1 MKKIHLFIAFCFLF
15 AINVLGQESIPDYF
29 CISIDA
35 STSTYTKF
43 LYLKVNGKLDAN
55 PKVEYKIND
64 GNWTM
69 WEDKSFAV
77 ELNDKVYF
85 RAGENGSPT
94 TNKYFSKDFDNYI
107 NITVTNISE
116 ISASGNIMSLI
127 DGENFEN
134 LTTVPE
140 NAFIKFFQASTT
152 ASQNK
157 LTNIEHLRMPA
168 TKVSSRCYAS
178 MFANNEQ
185 LVNVPSDLLPATTL
199 ADSCY
204 FQMFY
209 KCTKIT
215 DAPTLP
221 AKTLNKYCYFS
232 MFDGCSKLGSV
243 EVGFSKWPTISWMSE
258 QPSDYYATKNWLQYV
273 CSTGILT
280 APEGLPDEVDG
291 SSKKPSGWELKKLA
305 KLTLSPESATL
316 CIGETFTLTPIL
328 DAQLEG
334 KTITWSS
341 DDDNIVTVS
350 NEGIVTARDLGT
362 ATITAA
368 IEEMSLSAT
377 CEITVQNIPASVT
390 DLSVTPDEDGAIK
403 ANISFTIPS
412 TNKLGEN
419 LTGTLTA
426 TILRNDAV
434 IYTTDAKNL
443 GDNVTYSDEFDA
455 EDNPEAGFYTYSV
468 FVTYNDVNSDN
479 TSVSQ
484 FIGFDKLAPAQ
495 NFAATDNISGN
506 TETIHF
512 SWDAVEGQNQGYINL
527 DKVTYNIYAVDSKN
541 AQIEPAINDEPITG
555 TSFDYTCTDIEQED
569 QKFVVQAILNE
580 DSSTSE
586 SISAILGKAYDLPF
600 IEEFESK
607 DPYFNN
613 YWTDLN
619 TSTSSLSK
627 YSENVGSGNFA
638 LKVGGF
644 FSANTEFSSR
654 TSEYLSGKI
663 NFTNKDLPKLC
674 YDVKSSNSNANN
686 NPKGLLKV
694 EAIDN
699 NGNSYLLKDSTTT
712 TTEYKKHELSLENIN
727 AEWIRLKFT
736 ATVYGGEES
745 GSSYLHLNDITLCNI
760 IRPESVILSP
770 ASGTLSMDGTDN
782 RTLNLTATI
791 APADVDDATVT
802 WSSSDTDVVEVDE
815 NGVVTAVGCGKA
827 VITATANLMGANNT
841 DIIGVCN
848 ISVTG
853 NTSIKDMDDNDIFVQ
868 LSEGETFNIN
878 DGEIKN
884 ISIAKTI
891 KGVDVTYNRLF
902 KNYAWLPWYMPFDVT
917 LTEELLQDFDFA
929 QFAGAFYYTDNI
941 KEGEMCIT
949 VQKMKLDDVVYAN
962 TPYMI
967 RAKNPDSENAQTLE
981 ISSVTIVPTQEQVF
995 EQLMRSATLDF
1006 NIKGI
1011 YNQYVSK
1018 ADANSTLYYFTS
1030 KFTFSRIT
1038 AADKSVNPFRFY
1050 MNIVPRTDNPYTQKV
1065 EETPAEIKIR
1075 TLDEDDADGIININ
1089 FTDNDNVNW
1098 YDLSGRKVTNKSLPL
1113 AKGVYIY
1120 NGKKVLCK

>member
-1 MKKIHLFIAFCFLF
+1 MSWVTDVASSGTFICPKDLPKEYGTGRIPTDWAVSYPA
-15 AINVLGQESIPDYF
+15 AI
-29 CISIDA
+29 
-35 STSTYTKF
+35 T
-43 LYLKVNGKLDAN
+43 LD
-55 PKVEYKIND
+55 P
-64 GNWTM
+64 
-69 WEDKSFAV
+69 ED
-77 ELNDKVYF
+77 
-85 RAGENGSPT
+85 
-94 TNKYFSKDFDNYI
+94 
-107 NITVTNISE
+107 
-116 ISASGNIMSLI
+116 
-127 DGENFEN
+127 
-134 LTTVPE
+134 
-140 NAFIKFFQASTT
+140 
-152 ASQNK
+152 
-157 LTNIEHLRMPA
+157 
-168 TKVSSRCYAS
+168 
-178 MFANNEQ
+178 
-185 LVNVPSDLLPATTL
+185 
-199 ADSCY
+199 
-204 FQMFY
+204 
-209 KCTKIT
+209 
-215 DAPTLP
+215 
-221 AKTLNKYCYFS
+221 
-232 MFDGCSKLGSV
+232 
-243 EVGFSKWPTISWMSE
+243 
-258 QPSDYYATKNWLQYV
+258 
-273 CSTGILT
+273 
-280 APEGLPDEVDG
+280 
-291 SSKKPSGWELKKLA
+291 
-305 KLTLSPESATL
+305 ATL
-316 CIGETFTLTPIL
+316 CIGGTLTIKPTIESEDL
-328 DAQLEG
+328 QG
-334 KTITWSS
+334 KTITWAS
-341 DDDNIVTVS
+341 DNNEVATVS
-350 NEGIVTARDLGT
+350 NDGFVNAIGVGSASIT
-362 ATITAA
+362 ATI
-368 IEEMSLSAT
+368 ENVSAT

-390 DLSVTPDEDGAIK
+390 DLSVTPDENGAIK

-443 GDNVTYSDEFDA
+443 GDNVTYSDEFNA
-455 EDNPEAGFYTYSV
+455 EAGFYTYSV
-468 FVTYNDVNSDN
+468 FVTYIDVNSDN

-541 AQIEPAINDEPITG
+541 AQIEPAINVESITD
-555 TSFDYTCTDIEQED
+555 TSFDYTCTDIEQKD

-600 IEEFESK
+600 IEEFTNANPCFTK
-607 DPYFNN
+607 
-613 YWTDLN
+613 YWTDL
-619 TSTSSLSK
+619 SSDNLLINYEPVK
-627 YSENVGSGNFA
+627 DENYA
-638 LKVGGF
+638 LKVRAY
-644 FSANTEFSSR
+644 FSPNTESSSK
-654 TSEYLSGKI
+654 TAEYLSGKI
-663 NFTNKDLPKLC
+663 NFTNKDLPKLY
-674 YDVKSSNSNANN
+674 YDVKSSNTNN
-686 NPKGLLKV
+686 SKNGSLKV

-699 NGNSYLLKDSTTT
+699 NGNSYLLEEEFTT
-712 TTEYKKHELSLENIN
+712 TTEYKQHELYLENIN
-727 AEWIRLKFT
+727 ADWIRLKFT
-736 ATVYGGEES
+736 ATVYGGVES
-745 GSSYLHLNDITLCNI
+745 GYSYLHLNDITLCNI
-760 IRPESVILSP
+760 IRPESVILSQ

-782 RTLNLTATI
+782 QTLNLTATI

-802 WSSSDTDVVEVDE
+802 WSSSNTDVVEVDE

-827 VITATANLMGANNT
+827 VIRATANLKGANNT
-841 DIIGVCN
+841 DIFGECY

-868 LSEGETFNIN
+868 LSEGETFDIN

-884 ISIAKTI
+884 ISITKTI
-891 KGVDVTYNRLF
+891 EGVNVTYNRLF

-917 LTEELLQDFDFA
+917 LTGDLLQDFDFA
-929 QFAGAFYYTDNI
+929 QFAGAFYYTDNS

-949 VQKMKLDDVVYAN
+949 VQKMKLGDVVYAN

-967 RAKNPDSENAQTLE
+967 RAKTPDSEKAQTLE

-1011 YNQYVSK
+1011 YNQYVST

-1065 EETPAEIKIR
+1065 EETPVEIKIR
-1075 TLDEDDADGIININ
+1075 TLDEDNADGIININ